1 MPESLAIVDN
11 EITNNLSANGCDAAI
26 VCDCITIAF
35 QRDVRPFEYTAE
47 PGVLSDFGGA
57 LSFAKQFL
65 RVF

>member
-11 EITNNLSANGCDAAI
+11 EITNNLSDTAI
-26 VCDCITIAF
+26 VCVCITIAF

>member
-11 EITNNLSANGCDAAI
+11 EITIIALQTDAMQI

-47 PGVLSDFGGA
+47 PGDPSDSEA
-57 LSFAKQFL
+57 RQSFVTQFL
-65 RVF
+65 RGF